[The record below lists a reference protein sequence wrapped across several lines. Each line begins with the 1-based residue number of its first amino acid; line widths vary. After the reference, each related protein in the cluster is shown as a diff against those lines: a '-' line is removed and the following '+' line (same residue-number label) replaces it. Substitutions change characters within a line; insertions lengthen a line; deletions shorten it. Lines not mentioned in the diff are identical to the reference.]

1 MKCLSDHIFVK
12 HVAKK
17 SDFLKYRT
25 KSLWKL
31 VSSVLKGNRLN
42 YVLGLHG
49 IGKTSLV
56 KTASRF
62 LMERKYFTGGLLY
75 FPIKSHVHC
84 RSLLQDIQLHIQEDY
99 GLDKVVFNQD
109 LDTYET
115 ELENWIIAF
124 FNQSSLNSKLRIS
137 EKKHYS

>member
-1 MKCLSDHIFVK
+1 MKSLSDHIFVK
-12 HVAKK
+12 HVTKK

-56 KTASRF
+56 KAALRF

-75 FPIKSHVHC
+75 FPIKSHIHC
-84 RSLLQDIQLHIQEDY
+84 RSLL
-99 GLDKVVFNQD
+99 
-109 LDTYET
+109 
-115 ELENWIIAF
+115 
-124 FNQSSLNSKLRIS
+124 
-137 EKKHYS
+137 